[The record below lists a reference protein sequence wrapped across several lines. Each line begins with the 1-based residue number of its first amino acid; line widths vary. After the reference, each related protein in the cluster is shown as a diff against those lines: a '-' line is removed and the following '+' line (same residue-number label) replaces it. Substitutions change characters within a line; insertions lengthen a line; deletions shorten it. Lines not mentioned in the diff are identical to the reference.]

1 MLVSIRF
8 VRFFFF
14 FLQRQL
20 TEQEQ
25 VKCRLT
31 SIDSLSTTTSHNIFS
46 SESLYVIMAKCGPED
61 TEAIQTHLLDV
72 YVCLT
77 ACLPVCLSGGTEY
90 NVVTR
95 SLLIRMGVVA
105 GVVPLVPSCIILYI
119 YVYHY
124 SALLYTSV
132 LKWLSIYS
140 INYFYS
146 KNIFCSAVHKPW
158 YTVVQCENDDEMS
171 KLKEQCKRKWH
182 YLSHLLNVY
191 LKQKVKKL
199 DFCLKSEICLIS
211 YTHKIT
217 RILLMACLFQMTE
230 LDRPDL
236 SLFLVKYLMTLVVG
250 ISAVFWVSS
259 KKTCSEWAYFFNRTR
274 KREWDHISSPVTFS
288 NSVSVRSQYVVS
300 LYSVLWPTV
309 PSVRVAGCCRS
320 PVSSSSSTTAA
331 CSTRRS
337 TTNRAPT
344 SSRSSPS
351 PWARAQALHHQTPPP
366 PQP

>member
-1 MLVSIRF
+1 MVCVSF
-8 VRFFFF
+8 YSFCSFFFF
-14 FLQRQL
+14 FFTKAAYRARTGQMQAN
-20 TEQEQ
+20 
-25 VKCRLT
+25 

-146 KNIFCSAVHKPW
+146 KNIFCSAVHKP
-158 YTVVQCENDDEMS
+158 
-171 KLKEQCKRKWH
+171 
-182 YLSHLLNVY
+182 
-191 LKQKVKKL
+191 
-199 DFCLKSEICLIS
+199 
-211 YTHKIT
+211 
-217 RILLMACLFQMTE
+217 
-230 LDRPDL
+230 
-236 SLFLVKYLMTLVVG
+236 
-250 ISAVFWVSS
+250 
-259 KKTCSEWAYFFNRTR
+259 
-274 KREWDHISSPVTFS
+274 
-288 NSVSVRSQYVVS
+288 
-300 LYSVLWPTV
+300 
-309 PSVRVAGCCRS
+309 
-320 PVSSSSSTTAA
+320 
-331 CSTRRS
+331 
-337 TTNRAPT
+337 
-344 SSRSSPS
+344 
-351 PWARAQALHHQTPPP
+351 
-366 PQP
+366 